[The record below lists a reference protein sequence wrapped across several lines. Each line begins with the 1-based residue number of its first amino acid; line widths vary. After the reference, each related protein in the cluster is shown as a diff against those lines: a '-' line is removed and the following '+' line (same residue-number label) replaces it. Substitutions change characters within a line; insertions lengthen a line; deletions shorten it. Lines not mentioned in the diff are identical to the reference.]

1 MKKTWVSFVLLGVF
15 LFWMAPEFFSNHLS
29 ERSPSPQIVVEH
41 HFLGLSTGQSI
52 YERSEVQAVAVQY
65 HKAYFD
71 FKMRGIYRIGLQ
83 LRDGKFIVLKQ
94 LSTTLQNEIS
104 LAYAPDIQIK
114 HKQALEFARQFAAQ
128 LGLAVQDQTLSS

>member
-29 ERSPSPQIVVEH
+29 ERSPSSQIVVEH

-52 YERSEVQAVAVQY
+52 FERSEVQAVAVQY

-71 FKMRGIYRIGLQ
+71 FKMRGIYRVGIL
-83 LRDGKFIVLKQ
+83 LREGKFIVLKQ
-94 LSTTLQNEIS
+94 LSTTLQNELS

-114 HKQALEFARQFAAQ
+114 HKQALDDARKIAAR
-128 LGLAVQDQTLSS
+128 LNLAIQDETPEM